1 VANASNRVQFE
12 QCLLASGLVTEE
24 QLEEARVTLNPLDP
38 DGPSITGRELAD
50 QLIESGLLN
59 AWQVQQLFEGR
70 TRFTLG
76 PYRIVDSIGQ
86 GGMGQVFKARHSL
99 MERIVAVKVLPLA
112 KSTPD
117 AIDSFIHE
125 IEALASLQH
134 PRLVKALDAGYDG
147 NVYYLVTEYVPGIDL
162 RKMVRRDGPLSMYAA
177 ADIIFQ
183 VAEGL
188 EYAHQAG
195 FIHRDIK
202 PANVLVT
209 PENEAKLLDLGLA
222 GPLEDAA
229 NKDPRFG
236 KVCGTADYLS
246 PEHIR
251 EPWTPMPAWDIYS
264 LGCTLYYAV
273 TGKVPFPGGS
283 TPEKA
288 RAHCELRPLDPRR
301 LNQQLSDA
309 FVELM
314 ADMMAKDASERI
326 GSAAEV
332 MWQLSPWTKRPLPPE
347 IEARLAASLP
357 VLPPG
362 EDNPSDPDAIEPQA
376 APPSIP
382 TEHDRD
388 STARPRMHPLILFAL
403 LPAIAV
409 TIAMSLWSLVKW
421 LW

>member
-288 RAHCELRPLDPRR
+288 RAHCELRPLDP
-301 LNQQLSDA
+301 
-309 FVELM
+309 
-314 ADMMAKDASERI
+314 
-326 GSAAEV
+326 AAE
-332 MWQLSPWTKRPLPPE
+332 P
-347 IEARLAASLP
+347 AAQRR
-357 VLPPG
+357 V
-362 EDNPSDPDAIEPQA
+362 
-376 APPSIP
+376 
-382 TEHDRD
+382 R
-388 STARPRMHPLILFAL
+388 
-403 LPAIAV
+403 
-409 TIAMSLWSLVKW
+409 
-421 LW
+421 